1 MSVTKKDYYEIL
13 GVSRDAG
20 EKELKAAYRRLA
32 RKYHPDVNTGDRSAE
47 DKFKQ
52 VSEAF
57 AVLSDPQKRTRYDR
71 GGHEAFGAGFDPFAG
86 FDVRAAGMGDLADL
100 FGGMFGGLGF
110 GAGRQGTETARGN
123 DLKLELSIDFM
134 EAIHGTT
141 LNLRVPRQLAC
152 RKCHGR
158 GTRAAG
164 GGAVCSDCG
173 GQGHRAQPGLPFA
186 IPCRRCNGRGRV
198 AGPPCKECRGSG
210 RSRGEENVKVRVP
223 VGIEGGST
231 VRVAGKGDAGTA
243 GGPPGDLYLSIRV
256 KDHPLFR
263 RERNDLVCELPIG
276 IADAALGG
284 TADVPT
290 LDGKTTI
297 QVPPGTRSGQRM
309 RLAGKGV
316 PAAKGRPA
324 GDLYALI
331 QIHPPKKLDRRS
343 KELLEEFRKRNDKR

>member
-1 MSVTKKDYYEIL
+1 MNVTKKDYYEIL
-13 GVSRDAG
+13 GVSRDVG
-20 EKELKAAYRRLA
+20 QTELKAAYRKLA
-32 RKYHPDVNTGDRSAE
+32 RKFHPDVNKGDQRAE
-47 DKFKQ
+47 ERFKQ

-57 AVLSDPQKRTRYDR
+57 AVLSDPAKRTQYDR

-86 FDVRAAGMGDLADL
+86 FDVRAAGLGDLADL
-100 FGGMFGGLGF
+100 FGGMFGGSSSG
-110 GAGRQGTETARGN
+110 GGGRGTQTARGN
-123 DLKLELSIDFM
+123 DLKLELSIDFT

-141 LNLRVPRQLAC
+141 LNLLVPRQLAC
-152 RKCHGR
+152 RQCDGR
-158 GTRAAG
+158 GERPAT

-173 GQGHRAQPGLPFA
+173 GRGHRAQPGLPFA
-186 IPCRRCNGRGRV
+186 IPCRRCNGRGRI
-198 AGPPCKECRGSG
+198 AGPPCKGCGGSG
-210 RSRGEENVKVRVP
+210 RSRGEESVKVRVP
-223 VGIEGGST
+223 VGIRNGST

-243 GGPPGDLYLSIRV
+243 GGPSGDLYLSIRV

-263 RERNDLVCELPIG
+263 REGNDLVCELPIG

-284 TADVPT
+284 TAEVPT
-290 LDGKTTI
+290 LEGKTTI
-297 QVPPGTRSGQRM
+297 QIPAGTRSAQRM

-343 KELLEEFRKRNDKR
+343 KELLEEFRERNGKR

>member
-13 GVSRDAG
+13 GVSRDVG
-20 EKELKAAYRRLA
+20 EKELKAAYRKLA
-32 RKYHPDVNTGDRSAE
+32 RKYHPDVNKDDHGAE
-47 DKFKQ
+47 EKFKQ

-57 AVLSDPQKRTRYDR
+57 AVLSDSAKRTQYDR
-71 GGHEAFGAGFDPFAG
+71 GGHEAFGTGFDPFAG
-86 FDVRAAGMGDLADL
+86 FDVRAAGLGDLGDL
-100 FGGMFGGLGF
+100 FGGMFGGSG
-110 GAGRQGTETARGN
+110 GAGPGTRASRGN

-152 RKCHGR
+152 RPCNGSGSR
-158 GTRAAG
+158 PGT
-164 GGAVCSDCG
+164 GGAACSDCG
-173 GQGHRAQPGLPFA
+173 GKGHRTQPGLPFA
-186 IPCRRCNGRGRV
+186 IPCRRCNGRGQV
-198 AGPPCKECRGSG
+198 AGPPCKGCRGSG

-223 VGIEGGST
+223 AGIQGGST
-231 VRVAGKGDAGTA
+231 VRVAGKGDSGAA
-243 GGPPGDLYLSIRV
+243 GGPSGDLYLSIRV
-256 KDHPLFR
+256 KDHPSFR
-263 RERNDLVCELPIG
+263 REGNDLVCELPIG

-284 TADVPT
+284 TAEVPT

-297 QVPPGTRSGQRM
+297 QLPAGTRSAQRM

-316 PAAKGRPA
+316 PAGKGRPA

-343 KELLEEFRKRNDKR
+343 KELLEEFRERNAKR